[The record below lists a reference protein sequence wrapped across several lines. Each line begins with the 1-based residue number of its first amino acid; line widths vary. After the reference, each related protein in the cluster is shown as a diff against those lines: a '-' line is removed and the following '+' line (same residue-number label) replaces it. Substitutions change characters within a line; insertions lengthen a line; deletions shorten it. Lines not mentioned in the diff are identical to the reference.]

1 MIDLPNKYPDLSQ
14 RQLEVMQLMTQGRRL
29 KEMAFE
35 LGISEGAVN
44 KHIGCIRKKYRA
56 DTNAQAVWRHAQRQ
70 NNC

>member
-44 KHIGCIRKKYRA
+44 KHIGCIRKKG
-56 DTNAQAVWRHAQRQ
+56 
-70 NNC
+70 

>member
-35 LGISEGAVN
+35 LGIMRAVTSILAALEKN
-44 KHIGCIRKKYRA
+44 RA
-56 DTNAQAVWRHAQRQ
+56 DTTLAVWRHAQRQ